1 MKIMEIE
8 GNRELSGTIRI
19 SGAKNA
25 TVALIPAAILTDEE
39 ATICNV
45 PEITDTD
52 ALCDILNE
60 LNVDVKRASESI
72 IINPKN
78 MINIEI
84 AEKFSKKLRASYY
97 FMGALLGKYKKAV
110 MYFPGGCSIG
120 ARPIDLH
127 LKGFEALGATVKNEK
142 NKYIVEAQELHGA
155 NIYLDIAS
163 VGATINI
170 MLAAVKAKGTTVIDN
185 AAKEPEIVNVATF
198 LNNMGARISGAGT
211 STIKIEGVETLH
223 RCFHEVIPDRIE
235 AGTYII
241 IGALCGKNLKID
253 NIIPDHVDSL
263 LSKLEEI
270 GTELEVGTDYVIISK
285 SDTYKSTTIKTLV
298 YPGFPTDLQQP
309 FTVLLTQCNGKSKVT
324 ETIWENRFMHIPYL
338 NDLGADIT
346 VKNQT
351 ATIIGPT
358 KLTGTSVVA
367 TDLRA
372 GAAMVAAGL
381 LAEGTT
387 TITNVEH
394 ILRGYE
400 QIVEKL
406 TSVGAK
412 IKIREISVS
421 YTHLTLPT
429 IA

>member
-8 GNRELSGTIRI
+8 GGRDLSGTIRI

-39 ATICNV
+39 ATICNI
-45 PEITDTD
+45 PEITDTE
-52 ALCDILNE
+52 ALCDILKA
-60 LNVDVKRASESI
+60 LKVDVKRASESI
-72 IINPKN
+72 VINPKN
-78 MINIEI
+78 MVNTEIE
-84 AEKFSKKLRASYY
+84 EKYSKKLRASYY
-97 FMGALLGKYKKAV
+97 FMGALLGKYKKAE

-127 LKGFEALGATVKNEK
+127 LKGFEALGATVTCAEN
-142 NKYIVEAQELHGA
+142 NKYIVEAEELKGA

-170 MLAAVKAKGTTVIDN
+170 MLAAVRAKGKTIIDN

-198 LNNMGARISGAGT
+198 LNNMGAKITGAGT
-211 STIKIEGVETLH
+211 STIKIQGVDHLGK
-223 RCFHEVIPDRIE
+223 CFHEVIPDRIE

-241 IGALCGKNLKID
+241 IGALCGTPLKVD
-253 NIIPDHVDSL
+253 NIIPEHIDAL
-263 LSKLEEI
+263 LSKLEEA
-270 GTELEVGTDYVIISK
+270 GVDLEIGTDYVLVQK
-285 SDTYKSTTIKTLV
+285 PDKYKATSIKTAV
-298 YPGFPTDLQQP
+298 YPGFATDLQQP
-309 FTVLLTQCNGKSKVT
+309 FTVLQTQMTGKSKTT

-338 NDLGADIT
+338 KALGANIEI
-346 VKNQT
+346 KNQT

-358 KLTGTSVVA
+358 KLTGCEVVA

-372 GAAMVAAGL
+372 GAAMVAAAL
-381 LAEGTT
+381 KAEGKT

-400 QIVEKL
+400 SIVEKL

-412 IKIREISVS
+412 IKIKEI
-421 YTHLTLPT
+421 
-429 IA
+429 

>member
-8 GNRELSGTIRI
+8 GGKDLTGTIRI

-39 ATICNV
+39 ATICNI
-45 PEITDTD
+45 PEITDTE
-52 ALCDILNE
+52 ALCDILKK
-60 LNVDVKRASESI
+60 LNVGVKRASESI
-72 IINPKN
+72 IIDPKEMEN
-78 MINIEI
+78 KEI
-84 AEKFSKKLRASYY
+84 GEIFSKKLRASYY

-127 LKGFEALGATVKNEK
+127 LKGFEALGAKVTNEG
-142 NKYIVEAQELHGA
+142 NKYIVEADELKGT

-170 MLAAVKAKGTTVIDN
+170 MLAAVKAKGKTVIDN
-185 AAKEPEIVNVATF
+185 AAKEPEIVNIATF
-198 LNNMGARISGAGT
+198 LNNMGARITGAGT
-211 STIKIEGVETLH
+211 STIKIIGVNHLGK
-223 RCFHEVIPDRIE
+223 CFHEVIPDRIE
-235 AGTYII
+235 AGTYVI
-241 IGALCGKNLKID
+241 IGALCGNPLKID
-253 NIIPDHVDSL
+253 NVIPEHIEAL
-263 LSKLEEI
+263 LSKLEEA
-270 GTELEVGTDYVIISK
+270 GVSLEVGADYVLVQK
-285 SDTYKSTTIKTLV
+285 QEKYKAVDIKTAV
-298 YPGFPTDLQQP
+298 YPGFATDLQQP
-309 FTVLLTQCNGKSKVT
+309 FTVLQTQSTGKSKTT

-338 NDLGADIT
+338 KALGSNIS

-351 ATIIGPT
+351 ATIIGPS
-358 KLTGTSVVA
+358 KLVGCEVVA

-372 GAAMVAAGL
+372 GAAMIVAGL
-381 LAEGTT
+381 RAEGKT

-406 TSVGAK
+406 TEVGAK
-412 IKIREISVS
+412 ISIKEI
-421 YTHLTLPT
+421 
-429 IA
+429 

>member
-8 GNRELSGTIRI
+8 GGNELTGTIRI

-39 ATICNV
+39 ATICNI
-45 PEITDTD
+45 PEITDTE
-52 ALCDILNE
+52 ALCDILKE
-60 LNVDVKRASESI
+60 LNVGVKRASESI
-72 IINPKN
+72 IINPSEMENK
-78 MINIEI
+78 EI
-84 AEKFSKKLRASYY
+84 SEKFSKKLRASYY

-127 LKGFEALGATVKNEK
+127 LKGFEALGAKVTNDG
-142 NKYIVEAQELHGA
+142 NKYTVEAEELKGA

-170 MLAAVKAKGTTVIDN
+170 MLAAVKAKGKTVIDN
-185 AAKEPEIVNVATF
+185 AAKEPEIVNIATF
-198 LNNMGARISGAGT
+198 LNNMGARITGAGT
-211 STIKIEGVETLH
+211 STIKIIGVNHLGK
-223 RCFHEVIPDRIE
+223 CFHEVIPDRIE
-235 AGTYII
+235 AGTYVI
-241 IGALCGKNLKID
+241 IGALCGNPLKIY
-253 NIIPDHVDSL
+253 NVIPEHIEAL
-263 LSKLEEI
+263 LSKLEEA
-270 GTELEVGTDYVIISK
+270 GVSLEVGADYVLVQK
-285 SDTYKSTTIKTLV
+285 QDHYKAVDIKTAV
-298 YPGFPTDLQQP
+298 YPGFATDLQQP
-309 FTVLLTQCNGKSKVT
+309 FTVLQTQSTGKSKTT

-338 NDLGADIT
+338 RALGSDIS

-351 ATIIGPT
+351 ATIVGPS
-358 KLTGTSVVA
+358 KLVGCEVVA

-372 GAAMVAAGL
+372 GAAMVVAGL
-381 LAEGTT
+381 RTEEKT

-406 TSVGAK
+406 TEVGAK
-412 IKIREISVS
+412 ISIKEI
-421 YTHLTLPT
+421 
-429 IA
+429 

>member
-8 GNRELSGTIRI
+8 GGKSLTGTIRI

-39 ATICNV
+39 ATICNI
-45 PEITDTD
+45 PEITDTE
-52 ALCDILNE
+52 ALCDILDE
-60 LNVDVKRASESI
+60 LNVGVKRASESI
-72 IINPKN
+72 IINPQDMK
-78 MINIEI
+78 NIEI
-84 AEKFSKKLRASYY
+84 KEEYSKKLRASYY
-97 FMGALLGKYKKAV
+97 FMGALLGRYKKAV

-127 LKGFEALGATVKNEK
+127 LKGFEALGAKVTAEN
-142 NKYIVEAQELHGA
+142 NKYTVEAEELHGA

-170 MLAAVKAKGTTVIDN
+170 MLAAVKAKGKTVIDN
-185 AAKEPEIVNVATF
+185 AAKEPEIVNIATF
-198 LNNMGARISGAGT
+198 LNNMGAKITGAGT
-211 STIKIEGVETLH
+211 STIKIIGVDYLGK
-223 RCFHEVIPDRIE
+223 CFHEVIPDRIE
-235 AGTYII
+235 AGTYVI
-241 IGALCGKNLKID
+241 IGALCGEPLKID
-253 NIIPDHVDSL
+253 NVIPEHIDAL
-263 LSKLEEI
+263 LSKLEEA
-270 GTELEVGTDYVIISK
+270 GVQLEVGADYVLIQK
-285 SDTYKSTTIKTLV
+285 QDKYAPVNIKTAV

-309 FTVLLTQCNGKSKVT
+309 FTVLQTQSNGKSKTT

-338 NDLGADIT
+338 NALGSNIT

-358 KLTGTSVVA
+358 KLKGCEVVA

-381 LAEGTT
+381 KAEGKT

-406 TSVGAK
+406 TEVGAK
-412 IKIREISVS
+412 ISIKEI
-421 YTHLTLPT
+421 
-429 IA
+429 

>member
-1 MKIMEIE
+1 MKLMEIE
-8 GNRELSGTIRI
+8 GGIELSGTIRI

-39 ATICNV
+39 ATICNI
-45 PEITDTD
+45 PEITDTE
-52 ALCDILNE
+52 ALCDILE
-60 LNVDVKRASESI
+60 ALNVDVKRASESI
-72 IINPKN
+72 VINPQN
-78 MINIEI
+78 MQNIEI
-84 AEKFSKKLRASYY
+84 TEQFSKKLRASYY

-127 LKGFEALGATVKNEK
+127 LKGFEALGAKVTSDK
-142 NKYIVEAQELHGA
+142 NKYIVEAEELRGA

-170 MLAAVKAKGTTVIDN
+170 MLAAVKAKGKTVIDN

-198 LNNMGARISGAGT
+198 LNNMGAKITGAGT
-211 STIKIEGVETLH
+211 STIKIEGVEHLGK
-223 RCFHEVIPDRIE
+223 CFHEVIPDRIE

-241 IGALCGKNLKID
+241 IGALCGNPLKID
-253 NIIPDHVDSL
+253 NIIPEHVDAL

-270 GTELEVGTDYVIISK
+270 GVDMQVGADYVIVTRSEK
-285 SDTYKSTTIKTLV
+285 YKPTNIKTAV
-298 YPGFPTDLQQP
+298 YPGFATDLQQP
-309 FTVLLTQCNGKSKVT
+309 FTVLLTQSTGKSKVT

-338 NDLGADIT
+338 NDLGADIV

-351 ATIIGPT
+351 ATIVGSSEL
-358 KLTGTSVVA
+358 KGTNVVA

-381 LAEGTT
+381 KATGKT

-400 QIVEKL
+400 HIVEKL
-406 TSVGAK
+406 TEVGAK
-412 IKIREISVS
+412 IEIKE
-421 YTHLTLPT
+421 
-429 IA
+429 I

>member
-8 GNRELSGTIRI
+8 GNNKLEGTIRV

-25 TVALIPAAILTDEE
+25 TVALIPAAILNDEE
-39 ATICNV
+39 TTICNI
-45 PEITDTD
+45 PEITDTQ
-52 ALCDILNE
+52 ALCDILKL
-60 LNVDVKRASESI
+60 LNVDIKRASESI
-72 IINPKN
+72 IINSNNMKN
-78 MINIEI
+78 VEI
-84 AEKFSKKLRASYY
+84 GEDYSKKLRASYY
-97 FMGALLGKYKKAV
+97 FMGALLGKYKKVV

-127 LKGFEALGATVKNEK
+127 LKGFEALGATVTNEK
-142 NKYIVEAQELHGA
+142 NKYIVEAKELKGA
-155 NIYLDIAS
+155 NIYLDFAS

-170 MLAAVKAKGTTVIDN
+170 MLAAVKAKGTTIIDN
-185 AAKEPEIVNVATF
+185 AAKEPEIVNIATF
-198 LNNMGARISGAGT
+198 LNNMGAKVTGAGT
-211 STIKIEGVETLH
+211 STIKITGVDYLH
-223 RCFHEVIPDRIE
+223 KCFHEVIPDRIE

-241 IGALCGKNLKID
+241 MGALCGNRLKID
-253 NIIPDHVDSL
+253 NIIPEHIDPL
-263 LSKLEEI
+263 LSKLEEL
-270 GTELEVGTDYVIISK
+270 GTELEVGTDYVIVSK
-285 SDTYKSTTIKTLV
+285 TDNYKPTNIKTAV

-324 ETIWENRFMHIPYL
+324 ETIWENRFMHVPYL
-338 NDLGADIT
+338 NVLGADIT

-358 KLTGTSVVA
+358 QLKGTDVVA

-381 LAEGTT
+381 KATGKT

-406 TSVGAK
+406 TEVGAK
-412 IKIREISVS
+412 IDIKEI
-421 YTHLTLPT
+421 
-429 IA
+429 

>member
-1 MKIMEIE
+1 MKIMEIS
-8 GNRELSGTIRI
+8 GGKELSGTIRI

-39 ATICNV
+39 ATICNI

-52 ALCDILNE
+52 ALCDILKA
-60 LNVDVKRASESI
+60 LNVKVSRASESI
-72 IINPKN
+72 VINPQE
-78 MINIEI
+78 MQDIEI
-84 AEKFSKKLRASYY
+84 TEKFSKKLRASYY

-127 LKGFEALGATVKNEK
+127 LKGFEALGAKVTNEK
-142 NKYIVEAQELHGA
+142 NKYIVEAEELKGS

-170 MLAAVKAKGTTVIDN
+170 MLAAVKAKGTTIIDN

-198 LNNMGARISGAGT
+198 LNNMGAKITGAGT
-211 STIKIEGVETLH
+211 STIKIEGVDYLH
-223 RCFHEVIPDRIE
+223 KCFHEVIPDRIE

-241 IGALCGKNLKID
+241 IGALCGTPLKID
-253 NIIPDHVDSL
+253 NVIPEHIDSL

-270 GTELEVGTDYVIISK
+270 GVDLEIGADYVIVSK
-285 SDTYKSTTIKTLV
+285 ANSYKPTTIKTAV

-309 FTVLLTQCNGKSKVT
+309 FTVLLTQSNGKSKVV
-324 ETIWENRFMHIPYL
+324 ETIFENRFMHIPYL
-338 NDLGADIT
+338 KELGADVT

-351 ATIIGPT
+351 VTIIGPST
-358 KLTGTSVVA
+358 LKGSNVVA

-372 GAAMVAAGL
+372 GASMVVAGL

-387 TITNVEH
+387 TITNIEH

-406 TSVGAK
+406 TGVGAK
-412 IKIREISVS
+412 ITIKEI
-421 YTHLTLPT
+421 
-429 IA
+429 

>member
-1 MKIMEIE
+1 MKIIEIE
-8 GNRELSGTIRI
+8 GGRPLSGTIRV

-52 ALCDILNE
+52 ALCDILKE
-60 LNVDVKRASESI
+60 LNVSANRSTESI
-72 IINPKN
+72 VINPKN
-78 MINIEI
+78 MKNIEI
-84 AEKFSKKLRASYY
+84 GETFSKKLRASYY

-127 LKGFEALGATVKNEK
+127 LKGFEALGAKITNEE
-142 NKYIVEAQELHGA
+142 NKYIVETEELKGA

-170 MLAAVKAKGTTVIDN
+170 MLAAVKAKGTTIIDN

-198 LNNMGARISGAGT
+198 LNNMGAKITGAGT
-211 STIKIEGVETLH
+211 STIKIEGVDYLH
-223 RCFHEVIPDRIE
+223 KCFHEVIPDRIE

-241 IGALCGKNLKID
+241 IGALCGSPLRVD
-253 NIIPDHVDSL
+253 NVIPEHIDSL
-263 LSKLEEI
+263 LSKLEEMGIKLEI
-270 GTELEVGTDYVIISK
+270 GLDYVTILENK
-285 SDTYKSTTIKTLV
+285 DALKATNIKTAV

-309 FTVLLTQCNGKSKVT
+309 FTVLLTQAQGKSKVE

-338 NDLGADIT
+338 NRLGANIQ

-358 KLTGTSVVA
+358 KLHGTDIVA

-381 LAEGTT
+381 KADGKTV
-387 TITNVEH
+387 ITNSEH

-400 QIVEKL
+400 QIIDKL
-406 TSVGAK
+406 TAVGAK
-412 IKIREISVS
+412 ITLKEI
-421 YTHLTLPT
+421 
-429 IA
+429 

>member
-1 MKIMEIE
+1 MKIIEIE
-8 GNRELSGTIRI
+8 GGRKLNGTIRV

-52 ALCDILNE
+52 DLCDILE
-60 LNVDVKRASESI
+60 TLNVNVKRASESI
-72 IINPKN
+72 IIDPSNMKN
-78 MINIEI
+78 MEI
-84 AEKFSKKLRASYY
+84 TEKFSKKLRASYY
-97 FMGALLGKYKKAV
+97 FMGALLGKYGKSV

-120 ARPIDLH
+120 LRPIDLH
-127 LKGFEALGATVKNEK
+127 LKGFEALGATVTIEK
-142 NKYIVEAQELHGA
+142 NKYTVEAKELKGA

-170 MLAAVKAKGTTVIDN
+170 MLAAVRAKGKTVIDN

-198 LNNMGARISGAGT
+198 LNNMGAKITGAGT
-211 STIKIEGVETLH
+211 STIKIEGVDYLSK
-223 RCFHEVIPDRIE
+223 CFHEVIPDRIE

-241 IGALCGKNLKID
+241 IGALCGNPLKVD
-253 NIIPDHVDSL
+253 NVIPEHLDAL
-263 LSKLEEI
+263 ISKLEEI
-270 GTELEVGTDYVIISK
+270 GVDVQTGADYVIINSG
-285 SDTYKSTTIKTLV
+285 TNYKSTTIKTAV

-309 FTVLLTQCNGKSKVT
+309 FTVLLTQCNGKSKVI
-324 ETIWENRFMHIPYL
+324 ETIFENRFMHVPYL
-338 NDLGADIT
+338 RELGADIT

-351 ATIIGPT
+351 ATIIGST
-358 KLTGTSVVA
+358 KLIGSSVVA

-372 GAAMVAAGL
+372 GAAMVAAAL

-387 TITNVEH
+387 KITNVEH

-400 QIVEKL
+400 QLVEKL
-406 TSVGAK
+406 TDVGAK
-412 IKIREISVS
+412 LKIKEI
-421 YTHLTLPT
+421 
-429 IA
+429 

>member
-8 GNRELSGTIRI
+8 GNRELNGTIRI

-52 ALCDILNE
+52 ALCNILNE

-72 IINPKN
+72 VINPQNMKN
-78 MINIEI
+78 VEI

-142 NKYIVEAQELHGA
+142 NKYIVEAEELNGA

-170 MLAAVKAKGTTVIDN
+170 MLAAVKAKGITVIDN

-223 RCFHEVIPDRIE
+223 KCFHEVIPDRIE

-253 NIIPDHVDSL
+253 NIIPEHVDSL

-270 GTELEVGTDYVIISK
+270 GTELQVGTDYVIISK
-285 SDTYKSTTIKTLV
+285 SNNYKSTTIKTLV

-338 NDLGADIT
+338 KDLGADVT

-358 KLTGTSVVA
+358 KLTGASVVA

-412 IKIREISVS
+412 IKIREI
-421 YTHLTLPT
+421 
-429 IA
+429 